1 MSLKIYEL
9 APDRFSLYQHQQ
21 WQAALRKAKVKLGL
35 SSVLRY
41 GKGNDKYLNDYD
53 KNQNYPFLNI
63 GMSIIYMVGRNY

>member
-1 MSLKIYEL
+1 MVLMIEKDTRGGICY
-9 APDRFSLYQHQQ
+9 AI
-21 WQAALRKAKVKLGL
+21 
-35 SSVLRY
+35 LRY